1 VPDPQEYLYLAAIL
15 ARFSDQGIIMSFS
28 FNRLQLRLPII
39 VFCLLLSCGS
49 LTPALLTP
57 VTAAPVQQANST
69 EPALPTEQAA
79 FFAQRIQPILANHCY
94 ECHSFDTRTAG
105 QLSLDDRQSLL
116 AGGKS
121 GPAIVPGHPDESLL
135 IHRVLDPD
143 PDNRM
148 PKKAPEPLSEAE
160 IADLKT
166 WIAQGAPW
174 PAAKASSS
182 LIPSATSSAGVSSP
196 VAIAQVTQ
204 EVRVSGNIAKPIPYP
219 RPATPAQLAYFEK
232 NVRPILVNRC
242 YNCHSDAFK
251 EAGGLRVDV
260 GIAIFT
266 GGNDGPVIVPGHPE
280 KSLLIQRIKSA
291 DAHKRMPQESNE
303 PLPAEEIA
311 TLEAWV
317 KDGAA
322 WPDETEKLPQTPGR
336 IAARY
341 DQLRASHWAWQPL
354 TSPPIPAVHDTA
366 WSSANIDRFVLAKLD
381 EKKLAPVKD
390 ADALTL
396 IRRLTYDLT
405 GLQPSPTDVKDFV
418 KDHSPAAYAR
428 LVDRLLASP
437 QYGERWGRHWLDVA
451 RYAESSG
458 PSRNIPYPNA
468 WRYRDYVIDAFNRDV
483 PYNRFLQEQIA
494 GDLLPAETPAERD
507 RLLIATG
514 YLALGPKDVNQ
525 RFKARFKMDNVDDQ
539 IDTVTRSTMALTV
552 SCARCHDHK
561 FDPIPTTDYY
571 ALASIFTSTVD
582 AAGVGSRMGGA
593 SLQYYEPKLLNYL
606 SDAGKAPK
614 VPQDQVD
621 MLKAQ
626 VDSAKKTLDD
636 FDQKYEAELKANP
649 GAPTMGDEHKKQR
662 AVLARNW
669 INLSEELKLTNDL
682 GELGYGIHGAR
693 DGVITDTAVRIRG
706 VEERH
711 GPIVPRNYIS
721 LIKLAD
727 APIIPPDHSGRLELA
742 QWIINPAHPLTAR
755 VYVNRVWQHLFGT
768 GIVSTVDNFGS
779 MGDQPSNPE
788 LLDYLAQDFIR
799 NGWSTK
805 KLVREIV
812 LSRAYRLGT
821 DVPSGYRDI
830 DPGDRLVW
838 RHAPHRLEAEEIRD
852 SILRSSRQLDLSHPA
867 GSPSMRLRMIEMR
880 DDGPVVHSILKAADR
895 SPYRSI
901 YLPQLRGEVPRPLAA
916 FDPVSQTLVTG
927 QREETTVPTQA
938 LFLLNSPFVR
948 EQSLNLASDL
958 LSDKRASDTQRIRS
972 AFERIIAR
980 DPNAPE
986 IEKVKRFLLQY
997 ATTWRKSH
1005 SDGKASTQATLV
1017 SLKHDAQDRKPFA
1030 LTEGIFRSDNLSQ
1043 DDPDDTSKQF
1053 ADETPVM
1060 VVPDSAHQAAWAA
1073 FVQSLFGS
1081 AEFQFV
1087 R

>member
-1 VPDPQEYLYLAAIL
+1 MPSPLK
-15 ARFSDQGIIMSFS
+15 S
-28 FNRLQLRLPII
+28 LRPSLPVI
-39 VFCLLLSCGS
+39 VLVFVIFCSLLISGLF
-49 LTPALLTP
+49 TP
-57 VTAAPVQQANST
+57 VKAAHSAQETNTT
-69 EPALPTEQAA
+69 EQALPPGQAA
-79 FFAQRIQPILANHCY
+79 FFSQRIQPILTNHCS

-105 QLSLDDRQSLL
+105 RLSLDDRESLL

-121 GPAIVPGHPDESLL
+121 GPAIILGHPDESLL
-135 IHRVLDPD
+135 IQRVLAPD

-148 PKKAPEPLSEAE
+148 PKKAPEPLSAAE

-174 PAAKASSS
+174 PSAKASSVS
-182 LIPSATSSAGVSSP
+182 IPSATGPARASTPDATAQSA
-196 VAIAQVTQ
+196 Q
-204 EVRVSGNIAKPIPYP
+204 EVRVSGNTAKPIPYP
-219 RPATPAQLAYFEK
+219 RPATAAQLADFEK
-232 NVRPILVNRC
+232 SVRPILVNRC

-260 GIAIFT
+260 GIAIFS
-266 GGNDGPVIVPGHPE
+266 GGTDGPVIVPGHPE

-303 PLPAEEIA
+303 PLPPEEIA
-311 TLEAWV
+311 ALEAWI

-322 WPDETEKLPQTPGR
+322 WPDETEKLPQTPAR
-336 IAARY
+336 IVARY
-341 DQLRASHWAWQPL
+341 DKLRVSHWAWQPIAN
-354 TSPPIPAVHDTA
+354 PPVPAVRNTA
-366 WSSANIDRFVLAKLD
+366 WSGGDIDRFVLAKL
-381 EKKLAPVKD
+381 EEQKLAPVKD

-405 GLQPSPTDVKDFV
+405 GLQPSPSEVKDFIR
-418 KDHSPAAYAR
+418 DHSAAAYTR

-483 PYNRFLQEQIA
+483 PYNRFLEEQIA
-494 GDLLPAETPAERD
+494 GDLLPAGTPAERD

-593 SLQYYEPKLLNYL
+593 SLQYYEPKLLQFL
-606 SDAGKAPK
+606 SDADKAPK
-614 VPQDQVD
+614 VPQ
-621 MLKAQ
+621 AQ
-626 VDSAKKTLDD
+626 VDKLKTQVDAAKKTLDD

-693 DGVITDTAVRIRG
+693 DGVVTDTAVRIRG

-711 GPIVPRNYIS
+711 GPVVPRNYLS
-721 LIKLAD
+721 LVKLTD
-727 APIIPPDHSGRLELA
+727 APVILPGHSGRLELA
-742 QWIINPAHPLTAR
+742 QWITNPAHPLTAR

-779 MGDQPSNPE
+779 MGDQPSNPQ

-805 KLVREIV
+805 RLVREIV

-821 DVPSGYRDI
+821 EVPSGYRDI

-838 RHAPHRLEAEEIRD
+838 RHAPRRLEAEEIRD
-852 SILRSSRQLDLSHPA
+852 SILRSSGQLDLSHPT

-948 EQSLNLASDL
+948 DQSLYLASDL
-958 LSDKRASDTQRIRS
+958 LRDKRATDSQRIRA
-972 AFERIIAR
+972 AFERIVAR
-980 DPNAPE
+980 DPNPQEIARVKQFLAQYGAAWRGVHPE
-986 IEKVKRFLLQY
+986 NR
-997 ATTWRKSH
+997 
-1005 SDGKASTQATLV
+1005 ASTQATLV
-1017 SLKHDAQDRKPFA
+1017 SLIRDAQSRKPFD
-1030 LTEGIFRSDNLSQ
+1030 LTDGIFRSDNLVQ
-1043 DDPDDTSKQF
+1043 DDPDDTSKQV
-1053 ADETPVM
+1053 ADETPVQ
-1060 VVPDSAHQAAWAA
+1060 VIPDSAQKAAWAA
-1073 FVQSLFGS
+1073 LVQSLFGS

>member
-1 VPDPQEYLYLAAIL
+1 M
-15 ARFSDQGIIMSFS
+15 RSSFS
-28 FNRLQLRLPII
+28 GLRQGLP
-39 VFCLLLSCGS
+39 VAVLGLLLFCG
-49 LTPALLTP
+49 LFTPGLLSP
-57 VTAAPVQQANST
+57 VIAAPPAQQGSVPQQAAT
-69 EPALPTEQAA
+69 PEQAA
-79 FFAQRIQPILANHCY
+79 FFTQRVQPILADHCS
-94 ECHSFDTRTAG
+94 ECHSVDTRTAG
-105 QLSLDDRQSLL
+105 ELSLDDRESLI

-121 GPAIVPGHPDESLL
+121 GAAIVPGHPDESLL
-135 IHRVLDPD
+135 IKRVLDPD
-143 PDNRM
+143 PNNRM
-148 PKKAPEPLSEAE
+148 PRKAPEPLSAAE

-174 PAAKASSS
+174 PTAQG
-182 LIPSATSSAGVSSP
+182 PSATSSAAAGISGSISP
-196 VAIAQVTQ
+196 AKAAHAAK
-204 EVRVSGNIAKPIPYP
+204 EVMVSGKGAKAVLYP
-219 RPATPAQLAYFEK
+219 RPATPEQLAYFEK

-260 GIAIFT
+260 GIAIFN
-266 GGNDGPVIVPGHPE
+266 GGVDGPVIVPGHPE
-280 KSLLIQRIKSA
+280 KSLLIERIKSTN
-291 DAHKRMPQESNE
+291 AHKRMPQESND
-303 PLPAEEIA
+303 PLPSEEIA
-311 TLEAWV
+311 TLEAWI

-322 WPDETEKLPQTPGR
+322 WPDETEKLPQTPAS
-336 IAARY
+336 ITARY
-341 DQLRASHWAWQPL
+341 DRLRHSHWAWQPL
-354 TSPPIPAVHDTA
+354 TKPSVPAVENTA
-366 WSSANIDRFVLAKLD
+366 WSSTSIDRFVLAKLE
-381 EKKLAPVKD
+381 EKKLAPVRD
-390 ADALTL
+390 ADPITL
-396 IRRLTYDLT
+396 IRRVSYDLT
-405 GLQPSPTDVKDFV
+405 GLQPTPAAVKAFV
-418 KDHSPAAYAR
+418 KDHSAAAYAR
-428 LVDRLLASP
+428 LVDRLLASS

-494 GDLLPAETPAERD
+494 GDLLLAETPAARD

-525 RFKARFKMDNVDDQ
+525 RFKARFKMDKVDDQ
-539 IDTVTRSTMALTV
+539 IDTVTRGTMGLTV
-552 SCARCHDHK
+552 TCARCHDHK

-606 SDAGKAPK
+606 SAADKAPK
-614 VPQDQVD
+614 VPQSEVD
-621 MLKAQ
+621 KLKAQ
-626 VDSAKKTLDD
+626 VDAAKKTLDD
-636 FDQKYEAELKANP
+636 FDQKYEVQLKANP

-662 AVLARNW
+662 AVLAKNY

-682 GELGYGIHGAR
+682 GELGFGIHGAR
-693 DGVITDTAVRIRG
+693 EGTITDTAVRIRG

-711 GPIVPRNYIS
+711 GPVVPRNYLS

-727 APIIPPDHSGRLELA
+727 APTIPPDHSGRLELA
-742 QWIINPAHPLTAR
+742 QWITNPAHPLTTR

-779 MGDQPSNPE
+779 TGDAPSNPQ

-799 NGWSTK
+799 GGWSTK

-812 LSRAYRLGT
+812 LSRAYRLGSEI
-821 DVPSGYRDI
+821 PAGYREI
-830 DPGDRLVW
+830 DPADRFIW
-838 RHAPHRLEAEEIRD
+838 RHAPRRLEAEEIRD
-852 SILRSSRQLDLSHPA
+852 SILQSSGQLDLSHPL

-895 SPYRSI
+895 SSYRSI

-927 QREETTVPTQA
+927 QRDETTVPTQA
-938 LFLLNSPFVR
+938 LFMLNSPFVR
-948 EQSLNLASDL
+948 EQSLFLASEL
-958 LSDKRASDTQRIRS
+958 LRDKRITETQQIRS
-972 AFERIIAR
+972 AFERIVAR
-980 DPNAPE
+980 DPSPAE
-986 IEKVKRFLLQY
+986 IAKVKLFLGRY
-997 ATTWRKSH
+997 SKTWQ
-1005 SDGKASTQATLV
+1005 GAQPNNEASSKATLANV
-1017 SLKHDAQDRKPFA
+1017 SGTAQGRKPSDM
-1030 LTEGIFRSDNLSQ
+1030 TDGVFRSDNLSQ

-1053 ADETPVM
+1053 ADETPVL
-1060 VVPDSAHQAAWAA
+1060 VVPDSARQAAWAA
-1073 FVQSLFGS
+1073 FVQSLYGS